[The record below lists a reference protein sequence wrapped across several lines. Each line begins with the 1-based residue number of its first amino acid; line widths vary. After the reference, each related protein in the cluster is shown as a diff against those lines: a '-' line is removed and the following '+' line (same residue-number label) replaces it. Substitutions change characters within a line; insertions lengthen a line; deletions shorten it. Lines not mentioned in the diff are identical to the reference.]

1 MPGLFHFASPKREE
15 SRYLDM
21 PEKDPGLWAALLAW
35 LVAHQPQLYTG
46 GIAAAV
52 AMCRV
57 IYGGGRGRK
66 VLLEG
71 AICGLIAISLLPV
84 LEYFALPTNL
94 SVFAGC
100 MVGFMGVEKLRGY
113 SDLFLSRKAQG

>member
-1 MPGLFHFASPKREE
+1 MAQ
-15 SRYLDM
+15 M
-21 PEKDPGLWAALLAW
+21 PEKDPGLWAAAIAW

-46 GIAAAV
+46 GIAAVV

-66 VLLEG
+66 VVLEG

-84 LEYFALPTNL
+84 LEYFALPPNL

-100 MVGFMGVEKLRGY
+100 MVGFMGVEKLREY
-113 SDLFLSRKAQG
+113 SDRFMSKKAEG

>member
-1 MPGLFHFASPKREE
+1 
-15 SRYLDM
+15 M
-21 PEKDPGLWAALLAW
+21 PEKDPGLWTAALAW

-46 GIAAAV
+46 GIAATV

-66 VLLEG
+66 VVLEG
-71 AICGLIAISLLPV
+71 ALCGLIAISLLPV
-84 LEYFALPTNL
+84 LEYFALPANL

-100 MVGFMGVEKLRGY
+100 MVGFIGVEKLREY
-113 SDLFLSRKAQG
+113 SERLMSRKVGS

>member
-1 MPGLFHFASPKREE
+1 MPS
-15 SRYLDM
+15 M
-21 PEKDPGLWAALLAW
+21 QEKDPTLWAAVLAW

-57 IYGGGRGRK
+57 VYGGGRGRK
-66 VLLEG
+66 VVLEA
-71 AICGLIAISLLPV
+71 AICSLIAISLLPV
-84 LEYFALPTNL
+84 LEYFALPPNL

-100 MVGFMGVEKLRGY
+100 MVGFMGVEKLREY
-113 SDLFLSRKAQG
+113 SDRFMSKKAEG

>member
-1 MPGLFHFASPKREE
+1 MPN
-15 SRYLDM
+15 M
-21 PEKDPGLWAALLAW
+21 PEKDPGLWAAVLA
-35 LVAHQPQLYTG
+35 LVLAHQPQLYTG

-66 VLLEG
+66 VVLEG
-71 AICGLIAISLLPV
+71 TICGLIAISLLPV
-84 LEYFALPTNL
+84 LGTSRCPNL

-100 MVGFMGVEKLRGY
+100 MVGFMGVEKLREY
-113 SDLFLSRKAQG
+113 SDRFMSKKADG